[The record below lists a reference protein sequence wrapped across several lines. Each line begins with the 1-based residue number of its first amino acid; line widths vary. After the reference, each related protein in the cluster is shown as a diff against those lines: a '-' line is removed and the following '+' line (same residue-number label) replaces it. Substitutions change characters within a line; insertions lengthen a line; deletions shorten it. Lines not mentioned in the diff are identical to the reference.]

1 MKRPTNM
8 PLFLTIYI
16 HKVIDIS
23 KVSLNELVSMNTIHR
38 HGNNATTMVNILSIT
53 IFCLKSISISSLRI
67 FSKPLIV

>member
-8 PLFLTIYI
+8 PLFHALCLTYG
-16 HKVIDIS
+16 IS